1 MSADLPPIGS
11 RVLTECRD
19 CGHIHR
25 TGDEG
30 LRCDA
35 AQGRDVAALLRS
47 FGVPVAN
54 WPKWVTRH
62 GLHAGRL
69 RLPRVLRP

>member
-1 MSADLPPIGS
+1 MP
-11 RVLTECRD
+11 ECRD

-25 TGDEG
+25 TGDQG

-47 FGVPVAN
+47 FGVPREK
-54 WPKWVTRH
+54 WPAWVT
-62 GLHAGRL
+62 ADEIEE
-69 RLPRVLRP
+69 VLNDGG